1 MRTRSTLPALL
12 PTREHAALTPEAL
25 RLIGRLVPPLLA
37 PRARLLGYRDR
48 VRTRMAEGLLGRL
61 ADTAH
66 VREAEWTVDP
76 VPPALLERRVELVG
90 GCSRAELVRGMNA
103 GAKSYVADLQGLAP
117 GDSLRAHGRLARAA
131 RRKLTFVDTEGEA
144 TRIRPGTDTRL
155 LVALRPLTATDETVL
170 LDGEPVPAGFL
181 DLCLLLQGSAHD
193 LLRRQQGVYVVLR
206 GVHGHLEARL
216 WKTLFDEAE
225 EALGLDRGTIRATV
239 VVDNVACAL
248 EADEVLFELMHH
260 SAGLAVDPAG
270 YVADHLALFSGPER
284 RPLPDREHIGE
295 DAPLLRALMQDLLR
309 VAHRR
314 EAHLLGA
321 PAWELPPAESLRTRR
336 HYPALLERIEAQAAL
351 GLDGTWVGHPGLVG
365 AALVEF
371 NKHMPKAHQ
380 FYVRP
385 EGEAPVATLVE
396 RPEGPITVDGLLGL
410 VRTALRALAADAHHV
425 TEGGRL
431 HDRTSARLAV
441 LLLWQWQHSEHGT
454 ITASG
459 LEVHDDLLKY
469 LVKKEAVK
477 LGGDHEAVC
486 DKLLAG
492 LLAPELPGLFA

>member
-1 MRTRSTLPALL
+1 MRTSPTLPSLHVVQ
-12 PTREHAALTPEAL
+12 EHALLTPEVLHLLA
-25 RLIGRLVPPLLA
+25 RLTGPLLA
-37 PRARLLGYRDR
+37 PRERSLAARAKARS
-48 VRTRMAEGLLGRL
+48 RMAEGVLGRL

-66 VREAEWTVDP
+66 VREAEWTVDAA
-76 VPPALLERRVELVG
+76 PPALLERRVELVG
-90 GCSRAELVRGMNA
+90 GCSRADLVQGMNA
-103 GAKSYVADLQGLAP
+103 GAKSYVADLNALTG
-117 GDSLRAHGRLARAA
+117 GDGLRAHALLARAA
-131 RRKLTFVDTEGEA
+131 RRKLTHVDAEGEA

-155 LVALRPLTATDETVL
+155 LVALRPLSATESAVVVN
-170 LDGEPVPAGFL
+170 GAPVPAGFL
-181 DLCLLLQGSAHD
+181 DLCLLLHTSAHE
-193 LLRRQQGVYVVLR
+193 LRRRQQGVHVVLR

-225 EALGLDRGTIRATV
+225 EALGLERGTIRATV

-260 SAGLAVDPAG
+260 IAGLAMDPAG
-270 YVADHLALFSGPER
+270 YVADHIALFSSPDR

-295 DAPLLRALMQDLLR
+295 DAPLLRALAQDLLR

-314 EAHLLGA
+314 GAHLLGA
-321 PAWELPPAESLRTRR
+321 PAWELPPTESLRTRR
-336 HYPALLERIEAQAAL
+336 RYTALLERIEAQAAL
-351 GLDGTWVGHPGLVG
+351 GLDGTWVAHPGLVS

-380 FYVRP
+380 FHVVP
-385 EGEAPVATLVE
+385 AHEASVASLVE

-410 VRTALRALAADAHHV
+410 VRTALRALTSEGHHV
-425 TEGGRL
+425 VEGGRL

-469 LVKKEAVK
+469 LVKKEATK
-477 LGGDHEAVC
+477 LGGDPAAVC
-486 DKLLAG
+486 DTLLAA
-492 LLAPELPGLFA
+492 LLSPDLPELFA